1 MRMLRTFFLALFAAL
16 FAMTASAEERIDRFD
31 VTIEVQTDGDII
43 VTERIAV
50 TAEGNV
56 IRRGIFRDLFRY
68 YESDGARL
76 AYGYDV
82 IGVTRDGH
90 SEPYETETDGNA
102 FRIRIGDA
110 DVFIEPGPHAYE
122 IRYRVRNQVRYF
134 DGYDEV
140 YWNVTGNYWA
150 FPILAARASIVLPPG
165 ARVSA
170 TRGYTGGLGAD
181 GADYTHTGSGSQ
193 HVFEATRQLEAGEG
207 LTVAIG
213 FGKGLIDPP
222 SGIDQ
227 SWIWWQRN
235 GSLAILLASLG
246 ALAWFHLRSFDRVGR
261 DPPKG
266 PVFPLYE
273 PPKGFSPAAAHHVY
287 YRGLRGH
294 TALIATLMNLAVKER
309 IRIDASDK
317 KVTVLDRISANED
330 TLGLA
335 TEDVTLEQ
343 SLFRHSDHKVL
354 DREYDSTLTD
364 AYTSFKGSLSR
375 KYGEDYFRWNVGY
388 TVAGLAL
395 TAGGVLFAVSQA
407 SMWTTWHTLAIL
419 TLAILNV
426 AFLYLMPAPTPRG
439 QQARTEIEG
448 FRLYME
454 TAEKLQLNAVE
465 VGSAKLPAMS
475 KQRYEAFL
483 PYAVALGVEKPWTRH
498 FERLLPAE
506 AEAYNP
512 GWAGFSTGGGRSLSA
527 LNNSLISSMSSGVSG
542 ALPQSSGSSGSGGG
556 GSSGGGGGGGGGGGW

>member
-16 FAMTASAEERIDRFD
+16 FAMSASAEERIDRFD
-31 VTIEVQTDGDII
+31 VTIEVQKDGDII

-82 IGVTRDGH
+82 IGVTRDGR

-134 DGYDEV
+134 DGHDEV

-193 HVFEATRQLEAGEG
+193 HVFETTRQLEAGEG
-207 LTVAIG
+207 LTVAVG

-222 SGIDQ
+222 SSLDE

-246 ALAWFHLRSFDRVGR
+246 VLAWFHLRSFDRVGR

-294 TALIATLMNLAVKER
+294 TALIATLMNLAV
-309 IRIDASDK
+309 
-317 KVTVLDRISANED
+317 
-330 TLGLA
+330 
-335 TEDVTLEQ
+335 
-343 SLFRHSDHKVL
+343 
-354 DREYDSTLTD
+354 
-364 AYTSFKGSLSR
+364 
-375 KYGEDYFRWNVGY
+375 
-388 TVAGLAL
+388 
-395 TAGGVLFAVSQA
+395 
-407 SMWTTWHTLAIL
+407 
-419 TLAILNV
+419 
-426 AFLYLMPAPTPRG
+426 
-439 QQARTEIEG
+439 
-448 FRLYME
+448 
-454 TAEKLQLNAVE
+454 
-465 VGSAKLPAMS
+465 
-475 KQRYEAFL
+475 
-483 PYAVALGVEKPWTRH
+483 
-498 FERLLPAE
+498 
-506 AEAYNP
+506 
-512 GWAGFSTGGGRSLSA
+512 
-527 LNNSLISSMSSGVSG
+527 
-542 ALPQSSGSSGSGGG
+542 
-556 GSSGGGGGGGGGGGW
+556 